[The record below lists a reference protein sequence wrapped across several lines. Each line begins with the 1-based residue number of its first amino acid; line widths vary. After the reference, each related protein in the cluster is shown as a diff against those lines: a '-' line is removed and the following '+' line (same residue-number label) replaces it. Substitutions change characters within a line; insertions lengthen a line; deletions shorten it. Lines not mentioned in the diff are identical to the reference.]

1 METKLDGNVL
11 TVKMPLG
18 KGERSKSGKSL
29 IVFSTSG
36 FKKIEG
42 TDLQISINVI
52 KSK

>member
-1 METKLDGNVL
+1 MKTTLNGNKL
-11 TVKMPLG
+11 TVEMELG

-42 TDLQISINVI
+42 DLSISINVI
-52 KSK
+52 KPK

>member
-1 METKLDGNVL
+1 MKATLNGNTL
-11 TVKMPLG
+11 TVTMELE
-18 KGERSKSGKSL
+18 KGTRSKSGKSL

-42 TDLQISINVI
+42 SEYQISINVI